1 MKYKNIDRL
10 IGKQLPKETIH
21 EILELLDIRV
31 DEKTESGFIAIVPPY
46 RVDVTREADVIEEIL
61 RIYGYDNIELKA
73 YASSEFLADFPA
85 SGPEATQL
93 QASNFLVDNG
103 FYEISTNSLTKPTY
117 AEKTASLNA
126 AENVVIL
133 NKLSEDLGVLRQ
145 SLLFSG
151 LEVVAHNINR
161 KQSNLKLFEFGT
173 TYSKK
178 SGSGYVEQSKLAI
191 WMTGQNHKESWISKN
206 NPVEFHDLSSVV
218 IKLLQKFTSA
228 GYKSIFSEEGIF
240 KYGLSLQIEGRNVAK
255 VGLLHKSVAA
265 QLEITQD
272 VFYAEVDFYGLL
284 STAKTGL
291 NVEEISR
298 FPEVR
303 RDLSLV
309 LDQAITFEQV
319 KEVIEDREFSGV
331 LKDINVFDY
340 YVGEKIEKD
349 KKAYALSF
357 ILQDKTKTLTDKV
370 IDKIMNRLMNKFET
384 KLGAVIRQ

>member
-1 MKYKNIDRL
+1 
-10 IGKQLPKETIH
+10 
-21 EILELLDIRV
+21 
-31 DEKTESGFIAIVPPY
+31 
-46 RVDVTREADVIEEIL
+46 
-61 RIYGYDNIELKA
+61 
-73 YASSEFLADFPA
+73 
-85 SGPEATQL
+85 
-93 QASNFLVDNG
+93 
-103 FYEISTNSLTKPTY
+103 
-117 AEKTASLNA
+117 
-126 AENVVIL
+126 
-133 NKLSEDLGVLRQ
+133 
-145 SLLFSG
+145 
-151 LEVVAHNINR
+151 
-161 KQSNLKLFEFGT
+161 
-173 TYSKK
+173 
-178 SGSGYVEQSKLAI
+178 
-191 WMTGQNHKESWISKN
+191 MTGQNHKESWISKN

-240 KYGLSLQIEGRNVAK
+240 KYGLLLQIEGRNVAK

-298 FPEVR
+298 FPQVR